1 MLKITIFTRFC
12 SDLKVTYRL
21 TQLVIFRRKVIQVAK
36 EVEVRRAVAVVEI
49 RVRMSALR
57 LQIVEVLMAVARGNV
72 LRYVVVVGM
81 HGLLV
86 GRRLRLL
93 LLLMLVVL
101 LE

>member
-1 MLKITIFTRFC
+1 M
-12 SDLKVTYRL
+12 DLEVTYRL
-21 TQLVIFRRKVIQVAK
+21 TQLIIFRRKVIQVAK
-36 EVEVRRAVAVVEI
+36 EVEVRRAVAVVEV
-49 RVRMSALR
+49 RVRMARLWLR
-57 LQIVEVLMAVARGNV
+57 IVEVLMTVARRDV

-93 LLLMLVVL
+93 LLVLVVL